1 MSVGA
6 FPVVVFHDVAT
17 EKEIAYMQ
25 REVRKQVRIYILIP
39 KVHVFL
45 ESHKILRNLHLTFVY
60 STDKSK
66 VEILQNFVVFSG
78 YMNFKVHDV

>member
-25 REVRKQVRIYILIP
+25 REVRKQVRTYLYTD
-39 KVHVFL
+39 VHKGSMIKPYCIT
-45 ESHKILRNLHLTFVY
+45 EGC
-60 STDKSK
+60 
-66 VEILQNFVVFSG
+66 Q
-78 YMNFKVHDV
+78 

>member
-25 REVRKQVRIYILIP
+25 REVRKQVRIYILYT
-39 KVHVFL
+39 
-45 ESHKILRNLHLTFVY
+45 NLYLNT
-60 STDKSK
+60 
-66 VEILQNFVVFSG
+66 
-78 YMNFKVHDV
+78 

>member
-25 REVRKQVRIYILIP
+25 REVRKQVSTYLLLIRDEF
-39 KVHVFL
+39 KL
-45 ESHKILRNLHLTFVY
+45 E
-60 STDKSK
+60 
-66 VEILQNFVVFSG
+66 FSG
-78 YMNFKVHDV
+78 SSEPEL

>member
-25 REVRKQVRIYILIP
+25 REVRKQVRIYIHFKYVNTGSRI
-39 KVHVFL
+39 K
-45 ESHKILRNLHLTFVY
+45 HKCIA
-60 STDKSK
+60 
-66 VEILQNFVVFSG
+66 EGCQ
-78 YMNFKVHDV
+78 

>member
-25 REVRKQVRIYILIP
+25 REVRKQVRIYILKYVNTGSMI
-39 KVHVFL
+39 KRGRSKAFL
-45 ESHKILRNLHLTFVY
+45 LSFF
-60 STDKSK
+60 
-66 VEILQNFVVFSG
+66 LQHF
-78 YMNFKVHDV
+78 